1 MSRKQIQTGNYLHT
15 PTPSTQPLKLSSLSD
30 HNTSGTYNVYMGKKC
45 KEADRFVSWLLLPE
59 YPFDGLP
66 ECPAGK
72 IVK

>member
-45 KEADRFVSWLLLPE
+45 KEADRVVG
-59 YPFDGLP
+59 Y
-66 ECPAGK
+66 
-72 IVK
+72 